1 MTYRAEEK
9 VQTAQPHP
17 FMRTDRPQIH
27 AIQQAVFGELVFHQ
41 RQRER
46 RTIDGQRIGQHAL
59 VLRNHPGKSADM
71 ILMSVRQHHAQ
82 RTFTLR
88 EQGIE
93 QRNDDIHAHLRIIG
107 EHEAAVDQHR
117 ALAALPL
124 LAVQAYFSKSPQRG
138 DGKMPFRHV
147 NSLNIFPGRGRPSGR
162 TTHLNKSH
170 GKTARIRRGRPRKK
184 IRLRMVPPRICA
196 KSGPCFNPQSPH
208 PTADSAADGQEAY
221 GLPLPDGRNCG
232 KGFHRLRRFVNRAFL
247 PEGGRFSNHRGI
259 FDRVL
264 LKHFNS
270 KMLWEGCFRPEI
282 FARPAFREASTYRA
296 QPQALARRTVLR

>member
-1 MTYRAEEK
+1 
-9 VQTAQPHP
+9 
-17 FMRTDRPQIH
+17 
-27 AIQQAVFGELVFHQ
+27 
-41 RQRER
+41 
-46 RTIDGQRIGQHAL
+46 
-59 VLRNHPGKSADM
+59 M

-170 GKTARIRRGRPRKK
+170 GKTARIRRGPLPKRAASKKDPAPNGSSPDMRK
-184 IRLRMVPPRICA
+184 IRTML
-196 KSGPCFNPQSPH
+196 QSTVTP
-208 PTADSAADGQEAY
+208 SDG
-221 GLPLPDGRNCG
+221 
-232 KGFHRLRRFVNRAFL
+232 
-247 PEGGRFSNHRGI
+247 
-259 FDRVL
+259 
-264 LKHFNS
+264 
-270 KMLWEGCFRPEI
+270 
-282 FARPAFREASTYRA
+282 
-296 QPQALARRTVLR
+296 

>member
-1 MTYRAEEK
+1 MTTSTPSA
-9 VQTAQPHP
+9 
-17 FMRTDRPQIH
+17 
-27 AIQQAVFGELVFHQ
+27 
-41 RQRER
+41 
-46 RTIDGQRIGQHAL
+46 
-59 VLRNHPGKSADM
+59 NH
-71 ILMSVRQHHAQ
+71 R
-82 RTFTLR
+82 
-88 EQGIE
+88 
-93 QRNDDIHAHLRIIG
+93 
-107 EHEAAVDQHR
+107 EHEAAVDQPPEPWP
-117 ALAALPL
+117 ALPL
-124 LAVQAYFSKSPQRG
+124 LVSSGLFPPSPPEG

-170 GKTARIRRGRPRKK
+170 GKTARIRRGPLPKRAASKKDPAPNGSSPDMRK
-184 IRLRMVPPRICA
+184 IR
-196 KSGPCFNPQSPH
+196 PCFNPQSPH

-232 KGFHRLRRFVNRAFL
+232 KGFHRFAVLSTELFL
-247 PEGGRFSNHRGI
+247 PEGGRFSNHKGI